1 MLSDTRRVPSTR
13 MLILYR
19 TGVSPAASKRMRS
32 VGLRR
37 FAGKARSIAI
47 AAAFSLDPFSV
58 QYRRVCCFPH
68 FCRPPLFLWRFW
80 YLTEQGDALSWCLCF
95 GGLLYVAIVCVLSVP
110 TSGFGMKWA
119 VWVLAKNCQCLRST
133 GLLKWFCESVRL
145 YEKCFR
151 LWKKCLRRWKRW

>member
-13 MLILYR
+13 LLILYP

-32 VGLRR
+32 FRLRR
-37 FAGKARSIAI
+37 FAGNARSIAI

-80 YLTEQGDALSWCLCF
+80 YLTVQGVALCWCLCF

-119 VWVLAKNCQCLRST
+119 VWVFGQELPV
-133 GLLKWFCESVRL
+133 F
-145 YEKCFR
+145 EKYGIIEVI
-151 LWKKCLRRWKRW
+151 LWKCEAVRKVF